1 MLGPS
6 WGMSSRRR
14 ALGAFAILHYAA
26 AILVGSFLLFQVQP
40 MIARFILPWFGG
52 SPAVWTTCLLF
63 FQVALLAGYAYAHS
77 LADRVELRRQA
88 LVHVALLAASLA
100 ALPIVPSLAWKA
112 AAAAGSHPVLVI
124 LSLLAGTIG
133 APYVLLSSTSPL
145 LQHWFER
152 TRPGRSPYRLFALSN
167 LGSLLGLVA
176 YPFVVEPLLRLRA
189 QANLW
194 SAAYALY
201 AGLCAVCAVEAWRRS
216 RGAGAVVA
224 VREPA
229 PGIALRDRLWWLL
242 LAATGTLMLMATSN
256 HVVQDVAS
264 VPFLWV
270 LPLALYLCTLV
281 LCFENERW
289 AVPPAVARGLCAR
302 SAGHRLHAL
311 PPRHHAP
318 RPGDRR
324 LLGHAL
330 QRLHGRTRRA
340 GAKSPARRPA
350 DVVLPPCR
358 GRRRAGRGLRDLGCP
373 DPVGRLLGVPA
384 RLGRHLGP
392 GRGGARARDGEVG

>member
-1 MLGPS
+1 
-6 WGMSSRRR
+6 
-14 ALGAFAILHYAA
+14 
-26 AILVGSFLLFQVQP
+26 

-133 APYVLLSSTSPL
+133 APYVLLSST
-145 LQHWFER
+145 R
-152 TRPGRSPYRLFALSN
+152 
-167 LGSLLGLVA
+167 
-176 YPFVVEPLLRLRA
+176 PLLRLRA

-229 PGIALRDRLWWLL
+229 PGIALRDRLGWLL

-289 AVPPAVARGLCAR
+289 AV
-302 SAGHRLHAL
+302 
-311 PPRHHAP
+311 
-318 RPGDRR
+318 RR
-324 LLGHAL
+324 LWLAAYAL
-330 QRLHGRTRRA
+330 
-340 GAKSPARRPA
+340 
-350 DVVLPPCR
+350 VLP
-358 GRRRAGRGLRDLGCP
+358 
-373 DPVGRLLGVPA
+373 VTV
-384 RLGRHLGP
+384 
-392 GRGGARARDGEVG
+392 